1 MPDRRKALTA
11 MTAGMLGGLAG
22 CSELW
27 GQKMTE
33 IRFDL
38 GQNIMDTARA
48 SGVPKYQVSNVNG
61 SISYSTHVP
70 PSIPAHYTR
79 PGYEIYWQ
87 PLFAFTMW
95 ADTKRLDGERVD
107 SADLQLKRA
116 DQTHA
121 DAQAFVEQTIAQF
134 QRGKWRRYHDPEWNV
149 LLTGRS
155 SLLDENGKIASSLRT
170 IDPNYKIPAEDWPEV
185 ADQTPRWIW
194 VGDGVVATLRVA
206 GTTGSHG
213 LTYSMSL
220 QFELLDYKRRLD
232 AENLAREL
240 KEDDAKGWNSTA
252 DHEANRR
259 KQAEINK
266 RLVANAIK
274 RGDSV
279 VSAP

>member
-1 MPDRRKALTA
+1 MPDRRRVLAA
-11 MTAGMLGGLAG
+11 MAAGMVNGLQG
-22 CSELW
+22 CSEVM

-38 GQNIMDTARA
+38 GKNLMDTARA
-48 SGVPKYQVSNVNG
+48 SGVPQYQVSNVNG
-61 SISYSTHVP
+61 SISYSTQVP
-70 PSIPAHYTR
+70 PSIPAHYIR
-79 PGYEIYWQ
+79 PGYEVLWQ
-87 PLFAFTMW
+87 PLFSFSLH
-95 ADTKRLDGERVD
+95 ADESRDALKRAKAAV
-107 SADLQLKRA
+107 LQLKRA
-116 DQTHA
+116 DHTHA
-121 DAQAFVEQTIAQF
+121 EAQAFVEQTIAQF
-134 QRGKWRRYHDPEWNV
+134 QRGKWRRHHDPEWNV

-170 IDPNYKIPAEDWPEV
+170 IDPNYKIPAADWPEV

-213 LTYSMSL
+213 LSYSMSL
-220 QFELLDYKRRLD
+220 EFELLDYKLQLA

-240 KEDDAKGWNSTA
+240 KEGDAKGWNSTA
-252 DHEANRR
+252 DHGANKR